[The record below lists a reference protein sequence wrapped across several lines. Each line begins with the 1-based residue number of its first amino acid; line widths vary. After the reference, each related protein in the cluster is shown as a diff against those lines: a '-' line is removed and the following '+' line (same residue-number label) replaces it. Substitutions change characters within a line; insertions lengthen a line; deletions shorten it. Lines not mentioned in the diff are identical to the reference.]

1 MRTYRLMCHS
11 DEIQTVTAKNV
22 RKAVESMF
30 KIPDQVGIVQD
41 IYDDRIYHPIL
52 NGMTGGGS
60 LFTKKIGEL
69 HIIELI

>member
-11 DEIQTVTAKNV
+11 DEIQTINATNV
-22 RKAVESMF
+22 RKAVKSMF
-30 KIPDQVGIVQD
+30 KIPDQIGIVQD
-41 IYDDRIYHPIL
+41 IYDDRIYHLIL
-52 NGMTGGGS
+52 NGMTVNGS

>member
-1 MRTYRLMCHS
+1 MCHS
-11 DEIQTVTAKNV
+11 DEIQNISATNV

-30 KIPDQVGIVQD
+30 KIPDQIGIVQD
-41 IYDDRIYHPIL
+41 MEDSRIYHLIL
-52 NGMTGGGS
+52 NGMTNNGM